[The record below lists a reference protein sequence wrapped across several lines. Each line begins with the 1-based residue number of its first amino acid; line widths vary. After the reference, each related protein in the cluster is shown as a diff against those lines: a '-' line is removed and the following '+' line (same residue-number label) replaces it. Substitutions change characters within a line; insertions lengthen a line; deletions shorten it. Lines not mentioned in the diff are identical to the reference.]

1 MLSSVSWIAPAG
13 GDWGVGANWSTGT
26 VPGTSD
32 TAIIAS
38 LNPGAQVTYNT
49 GNSTVAAVQ
58 ASSPLEITGGTLTVT
73 GSTQITGTT
82 LTLDGGTLA
91 DTTLST
97 ASGGVIQTASGSTT
111 TLDAATL
118 GSNTTLTVASG
129 STLDV
134 ADNLTLGS
142 GATIIVDAGGTL
154 NFIDGTSNI
163 QAIAM
168 SSGGG
173 TATITLDAASG
184 SYAAAQLNA
193 NGANS
198 SSQVTFDNGV
208 NITGLGTST
217 APNTITAAGGN
228 TIAFDDT
235 VTNATISSSGGYL
248 QADGAYGSA
257 TVFDAVTLANN
268 VAIGSSTYGSGAY
281 LNVADG
287 LTFQNGA
294 ILSFGAMF
302 GTLTFV
308 GGTSQSIQGSGT
320 VALTTQANGTTVIS
334 PFSGTLSVS
343 SGSSVTIGSGVQ
355 ITMGSATYSG
365 GGYGG
370 YGPPGFGSNST
381 TNITINGNLISDG
394 AITSA
399 GGDVT
404 VSGSGTLT
412 NSGGITVGTN
422 GSTATNNTFTIST
435 NVQGYAA
442 FNANGGVIDFSS
454 GTSTLEAGTVLEA
467 SAGGTIELTGG
478 TLAVDAAV
486 NANSLGLSGGTL
498 TGNSSGALTLTGSA
512 TWSGGTILG
521 LPVTVASGATLNI
534 SANGAINT
542 TITNNGAVTLNGSGQ
557 LTLSNNAQIDNYG
570 TFDVANGASFSAGD
584 ATAVAFDNYG
594 TFETTT
600 GAGTVTFNSYNGNAG
615 VMFNNEYNAQTGV
628 GGTVVVDAGTLNFTA
643 GGTNYNPNTI
653 TSPGGPAFTVSGSSS
668 VLEFNLMLS
677 TDTFTLQ
684 SDTTINATGGGQ
696 VDLNWGT
703 LTTNGIL
710 TANSFNFNNGTIN
723 GSGSV
728 SLIGSDTWSAGTSDA
743 PILVETDATLD
754 IMSSAPIIS
763 GADFTNDGTVDMT
776 NSGQVTLSS
785 KALIDN
791 YGTFNI
797 ANNNGQFSASDT
809 TAVAFDNYGV
819 FETTTGAGN
828 TSFNS
833 YNGNAG
839 VMFNNESAG
848 TVVVDAGTLNF
859 TAGGTNYN
867 PNTITSPG
875 GPAFTVSGSSS
886 VLEFNLTLSTDTF
899 TLQSDTTISA
909 TDGGQVDLNWGT
921 LTTNGILTVNSFN
934 FNNGTINGS
943 GSVSLTGSD
952 SWSVGTTGAPVVVQA
967 GATLDI
973 MSSASIVSG
982 ADFTNDGT
990 VDMTNAGQV
999 TLSSNAQIDNYGT
1012 FNVENNNGQFSA
1024 GDNTSVA
1031 FDNYGRFETTTG
1043 AGTVTFNSYDGNAG
1057 VMFNNEYNTQTGVGG
1072 TVVVEAGTL
1081 NFTAGGTNY
1090 NPNTI
1095 TSPGGPAFTVS
1106 GSSSVLEFNLTLSTD
1121 TFTLQSD
1128 TTINATGGAQVDLNW
1143 GTLTTNGILT
1153 VNSFNF
1159 NNGTIN
1165 GSGSVSL
1172 TGSDT
1177 WSVGTMG
1184 VPVVV
1189 QAGATLDIM
1198 SSASII
1204 SGADFTNDG
1213 MVDMTNSGQVTL
1225 SSKALIDNYGTFN
1238 IENNNAQFSAG
1249 DTTAVMFNN
1258 YGVFETTTGAGNT
1271 SFNSYYLGGGVVFNN
1286 QSAGTVAVDAGI
1298 LQFQVGGTNYN
1309 PNTTTSPGGPAF
1321 AANGSGSVLEF
1332 NGGTFT
1338 FQCDTTMNAGNTG
1351 QFELANGYLVATA
1364 NTTTNSLVVTFGTL
1378 TTAGTLTVSGL
1389 NFSNGTIQN
1398 ASSGGGSVIMTDT
1411 DNLWTGG
1418 MMSSL
1423 AVTLENSAA
1432 LSWNGG
1438 TLASGSM
1445 ALSNEALLAIG
1456 ATGTPVLSASSL
1468 TVVDGAT
1475 ATIAADG
1482 MSLAAASQIDNQHG
1496 AVFNFIADG
1505 ILAVTDSSTPVF
1517 TNDGLIEK
1525 TGGTGAIGGGIGA
1538 KLLNNSDGLVNAA
1551 SGRLLLAGGGT
1562 DDGTIRATWGIAEFA
1577 GGAMTVAANA
1587 PLLTAGIG
1595 QIALGGGTLYLNST
1609 VVARNWDFTGGT
1621 LEAASGVDFI
1631 VDGVLSWSS
1640 ATVTIPMEI
1649 SSGATL
1655 VLYSGGTLD
1664 GTGLTNN
1671 GVISVQD
1678 GGSLNLTN
1686 NALIVNDA
1694 NASNTGLPVIFDG
1707 ELPGLWAA
1715 NGIIEIAGSGG
1726 FSSGDDSG
1734 GMFNFS
1740 LIEVYGNTGSSF
1752 NINLSMQNYGT
1763 LSAVTGELDVTGIG
1777 TNEVLAGSL
1786 TATDGGILYIQG
1798 TWTLGHIQAVT
1809 SLANGTSDSGYILVN
1824 ASLTVSGGAYISTLP
1839 TKPPTHGLPG
1849 AWSGPS
1855 ATLWFVGSSAIN
1867 LGGSTDL
1874 EIGQGVSLD
1883 GNVAFGGGGGYSTTG
1898 AGEATVYGAGQI
1910 LVWTQDQLNALH
1922 PSGYYVGNGGYY
1934 NSSGQYVAYP
1944 PTYYYPP
1951 FQVLCS
1957 TGLLP
1962 STAATP
1968 SSTPPAQTM
1977 LGSAMAISPTE
1988 VVFGWDWNAV
1998 GTNPFTTSGYTYSI
2012 SYSTD
2017 GANFTTVAT
2026 SLPHGNYYV
2035 FENLRPDTYYYFQ
2048 VEATSPGGTVTSWRS
2063 GPTMTNSTAVNTG
2076 LGIAVSNDQ
2085 AGYFQ
2090 ITGLTD
2096 ASGNTVS
2103 PADYNAGIIY
2113 AGSQQ
2118 GAVLIALQ
2126 NLLSTT
2132 TVSGTYMYGSD
2143 AIPWGPVIENVAAQ
2157 DYPGLYG
2164 AGNIQADVTGGAYE
2178 IALSAAQWEAMTGET
2193 IIAFIGQSYGV
2204 NVNGPWP
2211 DTEYMQVVAEADGN
2225 PVIQF
2230 KASVANRTPSTTTP
2244 ASAADPILDSTGATQ
2259 IVDTDLT
2266 AGGFTGAWSITR
2278 NWTPDASLVPD
2289 NTFGNAWM
2297 NLSQTYLQEFVGQSA
2312 ANPDIM
2318 LIHSSYWQTTFNY
2331 NSTANSYSALGA
2343 STDTL
2348 VHDTANGTYI
2358 WTDESGA
2365 DGNPIGSQRIYY
2377 DFSPAVPTYLQGK
2390 LMQYVDPF
2398 GNAINL
2404 TYNNV
2409 GQLTTVTQTDA
2420 AGDTE
2425 TFAYSYNIDGQITL
2439 IQQSIQRVGDSAPTV
2454 FRQAVYSYYQ
2464 GTYTGSDAYGNFGDL
2479 KTVTIEDGSG
2489 NVLSEDYYRYYTPAD
2504 LNAGAQGYVGALMY
2518 SFSADSFTKLAA
2530 AFTDPFTATDAQ
2542 IAPYADEAY
2551 TWNNQRQV
2559 VGEVV
2564 GSMGASANL
2573 GQGNYVLGY
2582 TFNPALQSMTYSN
2595 LNYNTWVT
2603 QATEI
2608 LPDGNENLV
2617 YVNIDGNVI
2626 LDINNTSTDPGNP
2639 ANVGKNWITG
2649 YQYDSNGRLID
2660 TISPSAINLNASILN
2675 GATTVPQLEA
2685 ALSQYA
2691 DAGLSEGLIQAN
2703 TGLIL
2708 SSTYYSSTTATGTA
2722 AGGVTGYLEA
2732 DYVQQGSSGTPIEQD
2747 SYTYIAHTNYSGTT
2761 IYPEASYT
2769 QYQSS
2774 ANNGSTPETTTYS
2787 YSWQNNVGNLSTN
2800 QIADLTTTNPVVSTS
2815 QNGSGTATSNQTV
2828 YNQFGLPVWT
2838 MDEKGYITYTA
2849 YDNATGA
2856 VIQSVQDVNTANL
2869 SDLTNYSGAYPGG
2882 TLAFGSNGYNQ
2893 LGVPELPSGWATP
2906 AGGGLNLVTSYKV
2919 DNLGRPTE
2927 ITSPNGNIN
2936 YIIYDDVNHAV
2947 FTFTGVTETLD
2958 QNGNGTAVTTG
2969 PITMT
2974 RTEIPYSYTANGQT
2988 LEGTYSESL
2997 TFSGTLT
3004 VTGGVI
3010 QLPGFIQGNGA
3021 TTGDANVLNLIGN
3034 GSSSAPQFIIQS
3046 LSRVLYNNSGRIAGQ
3061 MVESDAYA
3069 NITNSV
3075 YLATAVNSPYSGAEI
3090 TNQLS
3095 GQAPNGNYYATY
3107 YGYDADGRQYQ
3118 IIDANGTIKD
3128 TVYDSLGRVVSDWV
3142 GTNDATNNGQP
3153 FTGSNTGTGNNMTEV
3168 ESYVYDNGSVGD
3180 SNVTEAIQ
3188 YPDGNTTGTQRVSV
3202 LNYDFRDRLVAT
3214 ETGLTLDSSG
3224 NAVTSSSDA
3233 YPQITVYTMDNL
3245 GDVTATSTFNG
3256 GATTLAAAIGAA
3268 SSASP
3273 GAAIAGLVGY
3283 STSEYDSQNRDYEDQ
3298 VYSVDPTTGTIST
3311 TALTSYIFY
3320 GPRGNVI
3327 ETVAP
3332 TGLVTKDVYD
3342 GADRLVD
3349 VYVTDGG
3356 AVNNG
3361 GSMVLNYAAA
3371 GSVAN
3376 DVVVSQTAY
3385 GYDGDGNLIETV
3397 HAQRFNTDPIT
3408 GSAAEGALFTDT
3420 VNSDGSLN
3428 VTPASNSNSS
3438 LSARIYYSATY
3449 YDAADREIATVN
3461 AGTNPV
3467 GTNGAATPWT
3477 RPATAPTAYND
3488 ANFPGDLITLT
3499 NYNAAGEVYET
3510 TDPRGI
3516 VAASFYN
3523 SLGETTET
3531 IAAYNPSVNSGNPTN
3546 DQNQTTLYTYDGLG
3560 NQTSMTAEDP
3570 STGNQT
3576 TTYIYG
3582 VSTATGS
3589 SITSNDL
3596 LYQTVY
3602 PSVPSNPSPV
3612 TSASYNAL
3620 GQTISTTD
3628 RNGNVHQYTY
3638 DTAGREISDTVTT
3651 LGAGV
3656 DGSVRR
3662 IDTAYNAEGLAYL
3675 YTSYADTAGTQIV
3688 NQVENIYNGLGQLA
3702 FQYQALTGAVDVS
3715 TTPFVE
3721 YTYSSPTN
3729 GSRLASM
3736 VYPNGRTIDYNYSGT
3751 NLNSALDNAIG
3762 RLDSISDGAN
3772 SGDAG
3777 QVLEQYSYLG
3787 LNTIVARNHPQ
3798 DGINLTLVG
3807 SSGSIGSGG
3816 DQYLGLDQFGRIA
3829 DQNWVNSATGQS
3841 TDNFTYSY
3849 DGNSNVT
3856 AENNLLDTAYSQT
3869 FTYDPLNRVSS
3880 STLGGVANQSW
3891 TLDSQG
3897 NWSSFTS
3904 NGTTQTQTA
3913 NAQNQITS
3921 VSGSTTPTYDA
3932 NGNMTTDQSG
3942 NTYTYNAWNQ
3952 LVTLKNS
3959 SGQVI
3964 AQYTYNAMGY
3974 RVTESYPQG
3983 GNGVAA
3989 GTVNYIY
3996 YTASWQRIE
4005 VRQNGT
4011 ANSNVL
4017 YQYVPSVAYSNA
4029 NVLRDTYSASVI
4041 QPNSRLYFLQDA
4053 NWNTTAIV
4061 GYNSTTGTWGVA
4073 QRYVYSPYGTIT
4085 VLNADWSTPPTGTQP
4100 LVNNLYQ
4107 GMTLDPATRLYYA
4120 RNRNY
4125 SPSLGRWI
4133 NQDPAGYING
4143 ANTYQFVM
4151 SNPVGN
4157 VDPWG
4162 LYSLTEGGVT
4172 FTDNGNNAAATVN
4185 YHPAAPLEG
4194 TPVAPPPSPWLL
4206 APGMLPRAIT
4216 PHTAAEGLA
4225 DTAQGVQNGLLGLLN
4240 LGLQMSPLGQAY
4252 LALKQEIKA
4261 MRGWLAGIPNLQ
4273 WDPYN
4278 DPTKPWSE
4286 GLGAFAGPNLL
4297 LGPLGEFGPVEDALA
4312 GMGPCFAAG
4321 TLVLTSHGKV
4331 QIEQVSIGQ
4340 RVITQPAG
4348 MEEPPDM
4355 PVDPANYRV
4364 LCLEYTEPKSG
4375 SVLELTLLR
4384 PAGQFARLGRGDM
4397 VSLKVLE
4404 LRVEGEARVTSV
4416 SPCPP
4421 IEDGPGQL
4429 VTGTYISRSV
4439 DLRLLKMKGLDKPIE
4454 VTGRHPIYCESRS
4467 DFVRVSE
4474 LSVGERF
4481 RTRTGNVE
4489 IESIDRAKGEHQV
4502 FNLEIGNVHQYY
4514 VSELEILVHNGC
4526 TEIAQEL
4533 LDNGA
4538 SGQIYRLSPRPPG
4551 MQLGVNGWFYH
4562 DVVYDPATGMVID
4575 PMRTGSTEGI
4585 PFQQWIDNYFGGDA
4599 SLFNFGPMP

>member
-1 MLSSVSWIAPAG
+1 MVQAKSKSRGKTARKFLARLRSGYFPWLAQNLRNLHPDAVFSAISAMREVRISRRRFHRPERQGPRVEILEPRLLLSSVSWIAPTG

-26 VPGTSD
+26 VPGSGD
-32 TAIIAS
+32 TAIITS

-49 GNSTVAAVQ
+49 GSSTVAAVQ

-73 GSTQITGTT
+73 GATQITGTT

-97 ASGGVIQTASGSTT
+97 ASGGLIQTVSGSTT
-111 TLDAATL
+111 TLNAATL
-118 GSNTTLTVASG
+118 DSNLTVSVN
-129 STLDV
+129 STLDITGG
-134 ADNLTLGS
+134 LTLAS
-142 GATIIVDAGGTL
+142 NAVITVDAGGKL
-154 NFIDGTSNI
+154 NFVDGSSNT
-163 QAIAM
+163 Q
-168 SSGGG
+168 SVSGSG
-173 TATITLDAASG
+173 TITLDAASG

-193 NGANS
+193 NGANAG
-198 SSQVTFDNGV
+198 SQVTFDNGV

-217 APNTITAAGGN
+217 APNTITAASGN

-248 QADGAYGSA
+248 VSEGSYYG
-257 TVFDAVTLANN
+257 TPTIFNNVTLAGN
-268 VAIGSSTYGSGAY
+268 VAIGSATYQDA
-281 LNVADG
+281 G
-287 LTFQNGA
+287 LEITGNLAFQNNA
-294 ILSFGAMF
+294 TLSFGGYFSTLEFA
-302 GTLTFV
+302 GTT
-308 GGTSQSIQGSGT
+308 QSVTGAGSI
-320 VALTTQANGTTVIS
+320 ALTTQSNGTTIRN
-334 PFSGTLSVS
+334 PFSGTLVVN
-343 SGSSVTIGSGVQ
+343 SGSNVTIGSGVT

-381 TNITINGNLISDG
+381 TNVTINGNLTSDG

-404 VSGSGTLT
+404 VAGSGTLT
-412 NSGGITVGTN
+412 SSGGITVGTN
-422 GSTATNNTFTIST
+422 GSTAANNTFNITT
-435 NVQGYAA
+435 NVQSYAA

-454 GTSTLEAGTVLEA
+454 GTSTLDAGTVLEA

-486 NANSLGLSGGTL
+486 NANSLDLSGGTL

-512 TWSGGTILG
+512 AWSGGTILG

-542 TITNNGAVTLNGSGQ
+542 TITNNGAVTLSGGGQ

-584 ATAVAFDNYG
+584 STSVAFDNYG
-594 TFETTT
+594 KFETTT
-600 GAGTVTFNSYNGNAG
+600 GAGTVTFNSYNGNAGVMFNNESAGTVVVDAGTLNFTAGGTNYNPNTPTSPGGPAFTVSGAGSVLEFDLALSTDTFTLQSDTTINATGGAQVDLTWGTLTTNGILTVNSFNFNNGTINGSGSVSLTGSDTWSAGTTNAPILVEAGATLDIMSSSPIVSGTAFTNDGTVEMTGSGQLTLSGGALIDNYGTFDIENSNAQFSAGDTTAVAFDNYGVFETTTGAGNTSFNSYNGNAG

-653 TSPGGPAFTVSGSSS
+653 TSSGGPAFTVSGSSS
-668 VLEFNLMLS
+668 M
-677 TDTFTLQ
+677 
-684 SDTTINATGGGQ
+684 
-696 VDLNWGT
+696 
-703 LTTNGIL
+703 
-710 TANSFNFNNGTIN
+710 
-723 GSGSV
+723 
-728 SLIGSDTWSAGTSDA
+728 
-743 PILVETDATLD
+743 
-754 IMSSAPIIS
+754 
-763 GADFTNDGTVDMT
+763 
-776 NSGQVTLSS
+776 
-785 KALIDN
+785 
-791 YGTFNI
+791 
-797 ANNNGQFSASDT
+797 
-809 TAVAFDNYGV
+809 
-819 FETTTGAGN
+819 
-828 TSFNS
+828 
-833 YNGNAG
+833 
-839 VMFNNESAG
+839 
-848 TVVVDAGTLNF
+848 
-859 TAGGTNYN
+859 
-867 PNTITSPG
+867 
-875 GPAFTVSGSSS
+875 
-886 VLEFNLTLSTDTF
+886 
-899 TLQSDTTISA
+899 
-909 TDGGQVDLNWGT
+909 
-921 LTTNGILTVNSFN
+921 
-934 FNNGTINGS
+934 
-943 GSVSLTGSD
+943 
-952 SWSVGTTGAPVVVQA
+952 
-967 GATLDI
+967 
-973 MSSASIVSG
+973 
-982 ADFTNDGT
+982 
-990 VDMTNAGQV
+990 
-999 TLSSNAQIDNYGT
+999 
-1012 FNVENNNGQFSA
+1012 
-1024 GDNTSVA
+1024 
-1031 FDNYGRFETTTG
+1031 
-1043 AGTVTFNSYDGNAG
+1043 
-1057 VMFNNEYNTQTGVGG
+1057 
-1072 TVVVEAGTL
+1072 
-1081 NFTAGGTNY
+1081 
-1090 NPNTI
+1090 
-1095 TSPGGPAFTVS
+1095 
-1106 GSSSVLEFNLTLSTD
+1106 LEFNLTLSTD

-1153 VNSFNF
+1153 INSFNF
-1159 NNGTIN
+1159 NGGLVNGT
-1165 GSGSVSL
+1165 GSVSL
-1172 TGSDT
+1172 SGSDT
-1177 WSVGTMG
+1177 WSAGTSDAPIVVG
-1184 VPVVV
+1184 P
-1189 QAGATLDIM
+1189 GATLDISM
-1198 SSASII
+1198 YTPAIN
-1204 SGADFTNDG
+1204 GVTLTNDG
-1213 MVDMTNSGQVTL
+1213 TIEMTGEGELTL
-1225 SSKALIDNYGTFN
+1225 SSKALINNYGTFN

-1249 DTTAVMFNN
+1249 DTTAVAFDN

-1286 QSAGTVAVDAGI
+1286 ESMGTVVVDAGT
-1298 LQFQVGGTNYN
+1298 LQFQVGGANYN
-1309 PNTTTSPGGPAF
+1309 PNTATSPGGPAF
-1321 AANGSGSVLEF
+1321 TANGPGSVLEF

-1338 FQCDTTMNAGNTG
+1338 FQCDTTMNADNAG
-1351 QFELANGYLVATA
+1351 QFELANGSLVATA

-1389 NFSNGTIQN
+1389 NFSNGTIQD

-1411 DNLWTGG
+1411 DNSWTGG
-1418 MMSSL
+1418 TISSL

-1438 TLASGSM
+1438 TLNSGSM

-1468 TVVDGAT
+1468 TIVDGAT
-1475 ATIAADG
+1475 VTVAADG
-1482 MSLAAASQIDNQHG
+1482 MSLASASQIDNQHG

-1538 KLLNNSDGLVNAA
+1538 ELLNNSDGLVNAA

-1562 DDGTIRATWGIAEFA
+1562 DNGTIRATWGIAEFA
-1577 GGAMTVAANA
+1577 GGPMTVAANA

-1609 VVARNWDFTGGT
+1609 YTARNWAFTGGT
-1621 LEAASGVDFI
+1621 LEAASGVELI
-1631 VDGVLSWSS
+1631 VVGTLSWSG
-1640 ATVTIPMEI
+1640 ATDTIPI
-1649 SSGATL
+1649 QVQSGATL

-1664 GTGLTNN
+1664 GTTLTNN
-1671 GVISVQD
+1671 GVLSVVSTPATSA
-1678 GGSLNLTN
+1678 GLNLTN
-1686 NALIVNDA
+1686 SAVLD
-1694 NASNTGLPVIFDG
+1694 NAS
-1707 ELPGLWAA
+1707 
-1715 NGIIEIAGSGG
+1715 IIEIAGNGS
-1726 FSSGDDSG
+1726 FTSDS
-1734 GMFNFS
+1734 NTDQIINAN

-1752 NINLSMQNYGT
+1752 SINVSMQNYGT
-1763 LSAVTGELDVTGIG
+1763 LSAVTGELQVTGDG
-1777 TNEVLAGSL
+1777 TNDLLAGAL

-1798 TWTLGHIQAVT
+1798 TWTLGNIQAV
-1809 SLANGTSDSGYILVN
+1809 SSVSSGLSDGGYIFVN
-1824 ASLTVSGGAYISTLP
+1824 ADLTVSGSSYINTLP

-1849 AWSGPS
+1849 AWSGPT
-1855 ATLWFVGSSAIN
+1855 ATLWFIGSNAIN
-1867 LGGSTDL
+1867 LSPSADL
-1874 EIGQGVSLD
+1874 GIGNEVTLE
-1883 GNVAFGGGGGYSTTG
+1883 GNVSVTA
-1898 AGEATVYGAGQI
+1898 EAPPSPNKVGQAAVYGAGQI
-1910 LVWTQDQLNALH
+1910 LVANSEQLAALH
-1922 PSGYYVGNGGYY
+1922 PQGFQESGGYT
-1934 NSSGQYVAYP
+1934 NSSGTYTP
-1944 PTYYYPP
+1944 GPTWYYPP
-1951 FQVLCS
+1951 FVVTCS
-1957 TGLLP
+1957 TGIM
-1962 STAATP
+1962 SSGTITP

-1998 GTNPFTTSGYTYSI
+1998 GTNPFTASGYTYNI

-2017 GANFTTVAT
+2017 GANFATVTT

-2048 VEATSPGGTVTSWRS
+2048 VEATSPDGIVTSWRS

-2076 LGIAVSNDQ
+2076 LGIAVPSDQ

-2090 ITGLTD
+2090 ITGITD

-2103 PADYNAGIIY
+2103 PADYNAGVIY

-2118 GAVLIALQ
+2118 GAVLIAMQ

-2132 TVSGTYMYGSD
+2132 TISGTYMYGSN

-2164 AGNIQADVTGGAYE
+2164 VGNIQANVTGGAYE

-2225 PVIQF
+2225 PTTPY
-2230 KASVANRTPSTTTP
+2230 KASVATRTPSTSTP
-2244 ASAADPILDSTGATQ
+2244 IHAADPILDSTGATQ

-2278 NWTPDASLVPD
+2278 NWTPDATLVPD

-2297 NLSQTYLQEFVGQSA
+2297 NQSQTYLQEFVGQSD

-2331 NSTANSYSALGA
+2331 SSTSNTYSALGA

-2390 LMQYVDPF
+2390 LKEYLDPF

-2404 TYNNV
+2404 TYNA
-2409 GQLTTVTQTDA
+2409 GGFLTTVTQTDA

-2425 TFAYSYNIDGQITL
+2425 TFAYSYNIDGQISL
-2439 IQQSIQRVGDSAPTV
+2439 IQQSIQRAGDSAPTI
-2454 FRQAVYSYYQ
+2454 FRQAAYSYYQ

-2603 QATEI
+2603 QSTEI

-2617 YVNIDGNVI
+2617 YVNIDGNAI

-2639 ANVGKNWITG
+2639 ANVNKNWITG

-2675 GATTVPQLEA
+2675 GATTVSQLEV

-2703 TGLIL
+2703 TGLIM
-2708 SSTYYSSTTATGTA
+2708 SSTYYGSTTATTTA
-2722 AGGVTGYLEA
+2722 PGGVAGYLEA
-2732 DYVQQGSSGTPIEQD
+2732 DYVQQGGSGTPIEQD

-2787 YSWQNNVGNLSTN
+2787 YSWQNNAGNLATN
-2800 QIADLTTTNPVVSTS
+2800 QIADMTTSNPVVSTS
-2815 QNGSGTATSNQTV
+2815 QNGSGTGTSNQIV

-2856 VIQSVQDVNTANL
+2856 VIQNIQDVNTANL
-2869 SDLTNYSGAYPGG
+2869 SDLENYTGAYAGG
-2882 TLAFGSNGYNQ
+2882 TLSFGSNGYNQ
-2893 LGVPELPSGWATP
+2893 YGVPALPTGWATP

-2947 FTFTGVTETLD
+2947 FTLTGVTEYIMG
-2958 QNGNGTAVTTG
+2958 QNDTGVAYVTG

-2974 RTEIPYSYTANGQT
+2974 RTRIPYSYTANGQT
-2988 LEGTYSESL
+2988 LEGTYDETI
-2997 TFSGTLT
+2997 TFSNTGGMA

-3010 QLPGFIQGNGA
+3010 QLPGFIQDGGA
-3021 TTGDANVLNLIGN
+3021 TGGPANVLNLIGN
-3034 GSSSAPQFIIQS
+3034 GTAANPDFTIQS
-3046 LSRVLYNNSGRIAGQ
+3046 LSRTLYNNSGRTAGQ
-3061 MVESDAYA
+3061 AVESDAYA
-3069 NITNSV
+3069 NITNAV
-3075 YLATAVNSPYSGAEI
+3075 YLATVVGSPYSGTKI

-3118 IIDANGTIKD
+3118 IINANGTITD

-3142 GTNDATNNGQP
+3142 GANDTANNGQP
-3153 FTGSNTGTGNNMTEV
+3153 FTGSNAGTGNNMTEV
-3168 ESYVYDNGSVGD
+3168 TSYVYDNGGVGD
-3180 SNVTEAIQ
+3180 SNATEVIQ
-3188 YPDGNTTGTQRVSV
+3188 YPNGNTAGTQQVS
-3202 LNYDFRDRLVAT
+3202 LLDYDFQDRLIAT
-3214 ETGLTLDSSG
+3214 ETGLTLNSSG
-3224 NAVTSSSDA
+3224 QVVTSSSDP
-3233 YPQITVYTMDNL
+3233 YPQISVNTLDNL
-3245 GDVTATSTFNG
+3245 GDVTATLTFNG
-3256 GATTLAAAIGAA
+3256 GATSLAAAIGAA
-3268 SSASP
+3268 SSAAP
-3273 GAAIAGLVGY
+3273 GATLAGLVGY
-3283 STSEYDSQNRDYEDQ
+3283 STSEYDSQNRDFADQ
-3298 VYSVDPTTGTIST
+3298 TYSVDPTTGAIST
-3311 TALTSYIFY
+3311 TALTSYTFY

-3332 TGLVTKDVYD
+3332 TGQVTKDVYN
-3342 GADRLVD
+3342 GVGELVD
-3349 VYVTDGG
+3349 VYITDGG

-3361 GSMVLNYAAA
+3361 GSTILTYSAA
-3371 GSVAN
+3371 GSVSN
-3376 DVVVSQTAY
+3376 DVVISQTGY

-3397 HAQRFNTDPIT
+3397 HAQRFNTDPIL
-3408 GSAAEGALFTDT
+3408 GSSAEGALFTDT

-3428 VTPASNSNSS
+3428 VTPASNSDSS
-3438 LSARIYYSATY
+3438 LGARIYYSATY

-3461 AGTNPV
+3461 AGTNPT
-3467 GTNGAATPWT
+3467 GSNNAGTPWT
-3477 RPATAPTAYND
+3477 RPANAPVSVND
-3488 ANFPGDLITLT
+3488 SNFTGDLITLT
-3499 NYNAAGEVYET
+3499 SYNAAGEVYEA
-3510 TDPRGI
+3510 TDPMGN
-3516 VAASFYN
+3516 VAANFYN
-3523 SLGETTET
+3523 SLGETVET

-3546 DQNQTTLYTYDGLG
+3546 DQNQTTLYTFDGIG
-3560 NQTSMTAEDP
+3560 DQTSMTAEDP

-3589 SITSNDL
+3589 DITSNDL
-3596 LYQTVY
+3596 LYQTIY

-3620 GQTISTTD
+3620 GQVTQTTD

-3662 IDTAYNAEGLAYL
+3662 IDTTYNAQGLAYL
-3675 YTSYADTAGTQIV
+3675 LTSYADTAGTQIV

-3702 FQYQALTGAVDVS
+3702 FQYQALTGAVDVA
-3715 TTPFVE
+3715 TTPYVE
-3721 YTYSSPTN
+3721 YTYSNPDN

-3736 VYPNGRTIDYNYSGT
+3736 VYPNGRTINYNYSGT
-3751 NLNSALDNAIG
+3751 NLNGALDNAIG
-3762 RLDSISDGAN
+3762 RLNSISDGAN

-3787 LNTIVARNHPQ
+3787 LNTIVGRSYPQ
-3798 DGINLTLVG
+3798 AFVSLSLRGAN
-3807 SSGSIGSGG
+3807 GSIGSGG
-3816 DQYLGLDQFGRIA
+3816 DQYIGLDQFGRVV
-3829 DQNWVNSATGQS
+3829 DQNWINSSTGVS
-3841 TDNFTYSY
+3841 TNNLTYTY
-3849 DGNSNVT
+3849 DANSNVT
-3856 AENNLLDTAYSQT
+3856 AENNLLNSAYSQT
-3869 FTYDPLNRVSS
+3869 FTYDNLNRLSS
-3880 STLGGVANQSW
+3880 NTLGGVANQSW

-3921 VSGSTTPTYDA
+3921 VSGLLTPVYDS

-3942 NTYTYNAWNQ
+3942 NTYVYNAWNQ
-3952 LVTLKNS
+3952 LVSVSNS

-3964 AQYTYNAMGY
+3964 AQYTYNAMGN

-3989 GTVNYIY
+3989 GTMNYIY
-3996 YTASWQRIE
+3996 YDSSWQAIETRIG
-4005 VRQNGT
+4005 GT
-4011 ANSNVL
+4011 ANSNVAS
-4017 YQYVPSVAYSNA
+4017 QTVWSAAYINA
-4029 NVLRDTYSASVI
+4029 AVLEDTYSAGVL
-4041 QPNSRLYFLQDA
+4041 QPNSRIYFLQDA
-4053 NWNTTAIV
+4053 NWDTTATV
-4061 GYNSTTGTWGVA
+4061 GYNSTTGTWGVT

-4085 VLNADWSTPPTGTQP
+4085 VLNADWSTLPTETQP
-4100 LVNNLYQ
+4100 LVDNLYQ
-4107 GMTLDPATRLYYA
+4107 GMTLDPVTGLYYA

-4125 SPSLGRWI
+4125 DPSLGRWI

-4151 SNPVGN
+4151 GNPVGN

-4162 LYSLTEGGVT
+4162 LLTQKQLAAIVYSETGSFLPWLANPKGPANPSNWNAESAQQLAQARA
-4172 FTDNGNNAAATVN
+4172 DIAAIADARNGKGT
-4185 YHPAAPLEG
+4185 AAPLYPTADQLRNDPAVRINWDAALQAAKTARGWEKNKWGGRKYNGPYMNYFMAPLNKAGHGPAPLPG
-4194 TPVAPPPSPWLL
+4194 TSKWPYQY
-4206 APGMLPRAIT
+4206 T
-4216 PHTAAEGLA
+4216 P
-4225 DTAQGVQNGLLGLLN
+4225 AQTFGPFRNGLHPGV
-4240 LGLQMSPLGQAY
+4240 
-4252 LALKQEIKA
+4252 
-4261 MRGWLAGIPNLQ
+4261 
-4273 WDPYN
+4273 PY
-4278 DPTKPWSE
+4278 
-4286 GLGAFAGPNLL
+4286 
-4297 LGPLGEFGPVEDALA
+4297 
-4312 GMGPCFAAG
+4312 
-4321 TLVLTSHGKV
+4321 
-4331 QIEQVSIGQ
+4331 
-4340 RVITQPAG
+4340 
-4348 MEEPPDM
+4348 
-4355 PVDPANYRV
+4355 
-4364 LCLEYTEPKSG
+4364 
-4375 SVLELTLLR
+4375 
-4384 PAGQFARLGRGDM
+4384 
-4397 VSLKVLE
+4397 
-4404 LRVEGEARVTSV
+4404 
-4416 SPCPP
+4416 
-4421 IEDGPGQL
+4421 
-4429 VTGTYISRSV
+4429 YIFLY
-4439 DLRLLKMKGLDKPIE
+4439 D
-4454 VTGRHPIYCESRS
+4454 
-4467 DFVRVSE
+4467 
-4474 LSVGERF
+4474 
-4481 RTRTGNVE
+4481 NVP
-4489 IESIDRAKGEHQV
+4489 Q
-4502 FNLEIGNVHQYY
+4502 
-4514 VSELEILVHNGC
+4514 
-4526 TEIAQEL
+4526 
-4533 LDNGA
+4533 
-4538 SGQIYRLSPRPPG
+4538 
-4551 MQLGVNGWFYH
+4551 
-4562 DVVYDPATGMVID
+4562 
-4575 PMRTGSTEGI
+4575 
-4585 PFQQWIDNYFGGDA
+4585 
-4599 SLFNFGPMP
+4599 